1 MDKACLTGF
10 ENYPEAE
17 VLPFDKDSNI
27 YNLPMY
33 MVRGSQ
39 SKFVRQIGSLED
51 LTSLKDSQAKN
62 QVELIE
68 VGE

>member
-33 MVRGSQ
+33 MVTGSH
-39 SKFVRQIGSLED
+39 SKFVRQVASSED
-51 LTSLKDSQAKN
+51 IASLKGSQAKN